1 MIFRHWYTPHSHVI
15 SIENKEPGLY
25 LSDAN
30 YDELW
35 HFRASKPFKRPRASY
50 ALGKIGVAVNQS
62 KIWKTGSCGLFWKN
76 EVINTTAGVEIS
88 HVQTS
93 QLHPKENGGYETEN
107 HEKEYIK
114 PIQ

>member
-1 MIFRHWYTPHSHVI
+1 MTQVFI
-15 SIENKEPGLY
+15 SPMPTMTSFGNSE
-25 LSDAN
+25 AVM
-30 YDELW
+30 
-35 HFRASKPFKRPRASY
+35 PFKRPRASD

-62 KIWKTGSCGLFWKN
+62 KIWKCGSCGLFRQN
-76 EVINTTAGVEIS
+76 EVVNTTAGVEIS

-93 QLHPKENGGYETEN
+93 QLHPEENGVNENEN